1 MDGEVLVRVD
11 RAPLVD
17 GLTND
22 VNDSAEGLRTDGHL
36 DRHASVDD
44 SLASDQTFGGVKCD
58 GAHVVTTEM
67 LGNLQDEP
75 VVDTLNLERV
85 KNGRKVTLELHI
97 DDGTNDLGDLAVSQA
112 AEGPCN
118 D

>member
-17 GLTND
+17 GLTNY
-22 VNDSAEGLRTDGHL
+22 VNDSAKGLRTDGNL

-44 SLASDQTFGGVKCD
+44 SLASDQTFGGVECD
-58 GAHVVTTEM
+58 GTHVVTTEM
-67 LGNLQDEP
+67 LGNLQDKP

-97 DDGTNDLGDLAVSQA
+97 DDGTNDLGDLASSQA

-118 D
+118 Y